1 MVQLSRFFVAL
12 LCLAQLQMSIPFE
25 AVAQDRSI
33 DLSLPDCLEGVGGG
47 GEGGGEAGSAYDEI
61 IKEFAER
68 VDQIIDDLDRRMIN
82 CFANG
87 WGVEVPP
94 STEVGECQFTQAPMR
109 KKSPWLT
116 FESGTPI
123 GGDSGGYIDNTR
135 RWVSMADPITG
146 SGFPI
151 EGVGFGF
158 EVKTKGFAEQSSDT
172 LTRESAFVVYY
183 KPLRLMVTCSTD
195 QF

>member
-33 DLSLPDCLEGVGGG
+33 DLSLPDCLEGVGGD
-47 GEGGGEAGSAYDEI
+47 GEGGGEVGSAYDEI
-61 IKEFAER
+61 INKFAER
-68 VDQIIDDLDRRMIN
+68 VDQIIDDLDRRMAN

-87 WGVEVPP
+87 WAVEVSP
-94 STEVGECQFTQAPMR
+94 STEVRTCQFTEAPLR
-109 KKSPWLT
+109 KESRWLK

-123 GGDSGGYIDNTR
+123 GGDESGWINNR
-135 RWVSMADPITG
+135 RTWISMADPITG
-146 SGFPI
+146 SKFPI
-151 EGVGFGF
+151 SGVGFGF
-158 EVKTKGFAEQSSDT
+158 QVNTEGFADQSYDI
-172 LTRESAFVVYY
+172 LKRESAVAVYY
-183 KPLRLMVTCSTD
+183 APLHLMITCSTD